1 MDRMLYV
8 AMSGAKQAMEQQASV
23 ANNMAN
29 ASTPGFRA
37 QINSFRAVP
46 VTDGGPEA
54 STRSYVVATT
64 PGADFSHGPLTETG
78 RALDVAVHGDGW
90 LVVQT
95 PDGGEAYTRVGNLQ
109 VNAEGQLTTM
119 GGRAVLGDA
128 GALVVPPGSAVS
140 IAANGLVT
148 ARGAGDPAI
157 GIAEVGRL
165 KLVNPP
171 TADLVRGA
179 DGLFRMR
186 EGLPPAEAD
195 AAVTVTTGAVEGS
208 NVNGVEAM
216 VAMIANAR
224 SFEMQMKAMRTAD
237 DNAQSAN
244 KLLAYG

>member
-29 ASTPGFRA
+29 VSTPGFRA
-37 QINSFRAVP
+37 QVNSFRAVP
-46 VTDGGPEA
+46 VVGGDEP
-54 STRSYVVATT
+54 STRSFVVATT
-64 PGADFSHGPLTETG
+64 PGADFSHGPLTQTG
-78 RALDVAVHGDGW
+78 RDLDVAVHGDGW

-109 VNAEGQLTTM
+109 VGADGQLLTM
-119 GGRAVLGDA
+119 GARPVVGEG
-128 GALVVPPGSAVS
+128 GALVVPPGSKVQ
-140 IAANGLVT
+140 IAANGAIT
-148 ARGAGDPAI
+148 ARGAGDPLV
-157 GIAEVGRL
+157 GVAEVGRL

-171 TADLVRGA
+171 TADLVRGE

-195 AAVTVTTGAVEGS
+195 AAVTVASGAVEGS
-208 NVNGVEAM
+208 NVNPVEAM
-216 VAMIANAR
+216 VSMIAQAR
-224 SFEMQMKAMRTAD
+224 SFEMQMKSVQTANE
-237 DNAQSAN
+237 NAQSAN

>member
-8 AMSGAKQAMEQQASV
+8 AMSGAKQIMEQQASV

-29 ASTPGFRA
+29 VSTPGFRA
-37 QINSFRAVP
+37 QIASFRAVP
-46 VTDGGPEA
+46 VVGAEA
-54 STRSYVVATT
+54 PTRAFVAATT

-78 RALDVAVHGDGW
+78 RPLDVAVSGPGW

-109 VNAEGQLTTM
+109 IGADGQLTTM
-119 GGRAVLGDA
+119 GGRPVMGDN
-128 GALVVPPGSAVS
+128 GAMTVPPGSALT
-140 IAANGLVT
+140 IASNGLVA
-148 ARGAGDPAI
+148 ARDPASGTLT

-171 TADLVRGA
+171 NADLERGD

-186 EGLPPAEAD
+186 AGQQPAQAD
-195 AAVTVTTGAVEGS
+195 EAVTLVSGAIEGS
-208 NVNGVEAM
+208 NVNPVEAM

-224 SFEMQMKAMRTAD
+224 SFEMQMKSLQSAD
-237 DNAQSAN
+237 INAQSAN
-244 KLLAYG
+244 KLLSYG

>member
-29 ASTPGFRA
+29 VSTPGFRA
-37 QINSFRAVP
+37 QVNAFRAVP
-46 VTDGGPEA
+46 VVGEEPT
-54 STRSYVVATT
+54 TRAFVVATT
-64 PGADFSHGPLTETG
+64 PGADFSHGPLTQTG
-78 RALDVAVHGDGW
+78 RELDVAVQGDGW

-109 VNAEGQLTTM
+109 VGADGQLLTM
-119 GGRAVLGDA
+119 GARPVVGEG
-128 GALVVPPGSAVS
+128 GALVVPHGSQVQ
-140 IAANGLVT
+140 IAANGAIT
-148 ARGAGDPAI
+148 ARGAGDPLV
-157 GIAEVGRL
+157 GVAEVGRL

-171 TADLVRGA
+171 TADLVRGD

-195 AAVTVTTGAVEGS
+195 AAVTVASGAIEGS
-208 NVNGVEAM
+208 NVNPVEAM
-216 VAMIANAR
+216 VSMIAQAR
-224 SFEMQMKAMRTAD
+224 SFEMQMKSMQTANE
-237 DNAQSAN
+237 NAQSAN